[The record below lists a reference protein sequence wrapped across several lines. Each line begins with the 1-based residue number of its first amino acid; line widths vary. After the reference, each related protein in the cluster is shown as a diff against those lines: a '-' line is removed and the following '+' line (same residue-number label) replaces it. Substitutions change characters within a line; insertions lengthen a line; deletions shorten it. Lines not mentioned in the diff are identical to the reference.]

1 MDLEQR
7 LMEDMKTAMK
17 SRDKIRL
24 ETIRG
29 LRAQLKNVQIEKG
42 DTLNEEDVL
51 KVLNSAAKK
60 RREVIEQFRALGRD
74 DRADVEQRE
83 LEVIAAYLPEQMDK
97 AAVTKLIEETI
108 ARVNAESMKD
118 MGKVMGAIMG
128 QVKGKADGKMVQQI
142 VREKLSA
149 V

>member
-1 MDLEQR
+1 MNLEQR

-17 SRDKIRL
+17 SREKVRL

-42 DTLNEEDVL
+42 DTLSEDDVL

-60 RREVIEQFRALGRD
+60 RREVIEQFRSLGRD
-74 DRADVEQRE
+74 DRADIEQQE
-83 LEVIAAYLPEQMDK
+83 LDIIAAYLPAQMDE
-97 AAVTKLIEETI
+97 ASVTQLVEETI
-108 ARVNAESMKD
+108 TRINAASMND
-118 MGKVMGAIMG
+118 MGKVMGAIMP

-142 VREKLSA
+142 VRKKLSA

>member
-1 MDLEQR
+1 MDIEQR

-29 LRAQLKNVQIEKG
+29 LRAQLKNAQIEKG
-42 DTLNEEDVL
+42 DALNEDEVL

-60 RREVIEQFRALGRD
+60 RRETIEQFRALGRD
-74 DRADVEQRE
+74 DRADIEQQE
-83 LEVIAAYLPEQMDK
+83 LEVIAAYLPAQMDK
-97 AAVTKLIEETI
+97 AAVTKLVEETI
-108 ARVNAESMKD
+108 SRVNAESMKD
-118 MGKVMGAIMG
+118 MGKVMGAVMG